1 MSLDFLNNFP
11 SSQKILS
18 LNDPFVLIDIGARRG
33 FHPIFNN
40 LKSIIKIGF
49 EPEKKECDLL
59 NSNKN
64 NNEYYYPVAL
74 SDAEQKILFYNSKN
88 LGASGLLKPNY
99 DYFSRFAG
107 AENLEITSKDEVQT
121 TTLDNFSKLNQIN
134 DLDFMKIDTEG
145 FDLMILKGAEE
156 IIKNFCLGV
165 QSEVYFNPVRENLP
179 YFGKIHELMEEY
191 GLNLYVLEPL
201 KNGKRKYIEKKNIH
215 PFSYGQILSGEAI
228 FLRDPF
234 KKNKRD
240 SFRFQWNIEKYKK
253 LIFLYEIFNLDDS
266 AYELI
271 EFLDRENLLSE
282 NEIRNL
288 KKIFLNKSH
297 SNFIYNYVYKKNLSI
312 FRIMPKFLR
321 KLIRKILKI

>member
-1 MSLDFLNNFP
+1 MSLNFLNNFP

-18 LNDPFVLIDIGARRG
+18 FNDPFVLIDIGARRG

-59 NSNKN
+59 NANKN

-88 LGASGLLKPNY
+88 LGASSLLKPNY

-107 AENLEITSKDEVQT
+107 AENLEITSKDEIQT
-121 TTLDNFSKLNQIN
+121 TTLDNFSKSNQIN

-179 YFGKIHELMEEY
+179 YFGKVHELMEEY
-191 GLNLYVLEPL
+191 GLNLYVLETI
-201 KNGKRKYIEKKNIH
+201 KNGKQKYVKKKNIH
-215 PFSYGQILSGEAI
+215 PFSYGQILFGEAI

-234 KKNKRD
+234 IKSKNNNLK
-240 SFRFQWNIEKYKK
+240 FQWNIEKYKK
-253 LIFLYEIFNLDDS
+253 LIFLYEIFNLDDN

-271 EFLDRENLLSE
+271 EFLDRENLLSK
-282 NEIRNL
+282 NEIKKL
-288 KKIFLNKSH
+288 KKIFLNKSL
-297 SNFIYNYVYKKNLSI
+297 NKFIYNYFYKKNLSI
-312 FRIMPKFLR
+312 IKIIPKSLRKFIRKFL
-321 KLIRKILKI
+321 